1 MSNIDQAF
9 TDADN
14 PPAEEVVTELPSVS
28 LSAVVIDQAY
38 QQLKKALM
46 ARRDAEVESEKQYY
60 NESNSADY
68 PLERFVVSRMAIGT
82 KWEVEIAKAEV
93 DRVTTLL
100 TFFQVESLFKAQEQF
115 GPQ

>member
-1 MSNIDQAF
+1 MSDINREL

-14 PPAEEVVTELPSVS
+14 PPAEEVVTEAPSVT

-38 QQLKKALM
+38 QDLKKALR
-46 ARRDAEVESEKQYY
+46 ARRDAEVDAEKRYY
-60 NESNSADY
+60 NESSTDDY
-68 PLERFVVSRMAIGT
+68 PLERFVASKTAIET
-82 KWEVEIAKAEV
+82 KWEVELARAEV

-100 TFFQVESLFKAQEQF
+100 TFFQVDSLFKAQEQF